1 LRGVK
6 VVCVCVGA
14 ATLAVASGCGGN
26 EKQDAKEPK
35 GTFDV
40 KVVSASF
47 PSQQKLA
54 DHTVMKIRVRNDGN
68 ETVPNVA
75 VTVGRQGKDT
85 FTYQDQQAGLSDPQ
99 RPIWIID
106 AGPLGGT
113 TAYVDTWALGRLRP
127 HEAKTFSWGLTSIR
141 PGNYKIDYLVA
152 AGLNGKAKVRKADA
166 SGSFRVSVSPRPSQ
180 ACVTDSGQVVDQP
193 ADATG
198 NCPST

>member
-1 LRGVK
+1 M
-6 VVCVCVGA
+6 
-14 ATLAVASGCGGN
+14 ASGCGGN
-26 EKQDAKEPK
+26 ARQDAKESS

-54 DHTVMKIRVRNDGN
+54 EHAVMKLRVRNDGSK
-68 ETVPNVA
+68 TVPNVA

-85 FTYQDQQAGLSDPQ
+85 FSYEDQQPGLSDPE
-99 RPIWIID
+99 RPIWIVD

-113 TAYVDTWALGRLRP
+113 TAYVDTWTLGTLKP
-127 HEAKTFSWGLTSIR
+127 HQAKTFSWGVTAIR
-141 PGNYKIDYLVA
+141 PGSYKIDYLVA

-166 SGSFRVSVSPRPSQ
+166 SGSFHVNVTQKPSQ
-180 ACVTDSGQVVDQP
+180 ACVTDTGAVVDQP